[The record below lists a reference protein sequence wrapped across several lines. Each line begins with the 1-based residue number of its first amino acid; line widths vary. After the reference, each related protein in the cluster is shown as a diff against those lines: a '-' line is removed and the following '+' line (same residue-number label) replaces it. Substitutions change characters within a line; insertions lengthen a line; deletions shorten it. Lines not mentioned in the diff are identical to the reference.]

1 MKLYAING
9 ACSQAVRITL
19 NELGVDYQVADVDP
33 GSKLTGEGENYL
45 DINPNGYVPA
55 LVTEDHGVLTE
66 VPAILQYLADA
77 YPQAELIAENG
88 RWERYQQ
95 QAMLNFL
102 SSELHK
108 AFSPFWYQPDM
119 TWQERSSA
127 LDKLKRR
134 LDYIDAVLA
143 DDTVFLHGEK
153 LTVADIYAYVI
164 ISWTR
169 HHDISITPWQ
179 NICRF
184 MESHANRQ
192 SFSAAVA
199 AETAG

>member
-19 NELGVDYQVADVDP
+19 NELGIDYQVAEVDP
-33 GSKLTGEGENYL
+33 GSKQTSEGENYL
-45 DINPNGYVPA
+45 EINPNGYVPA
-55 LVTEDHGVLTE
+55 LVIAENGVLTE
-66 VPAILQYLADA
+66 VPAILQYLADT
-77 YPQAELIAENG
+77 YPQSALIAENG
-88 RWERYQQ
+88 CWERYGQ

-119 TWQERSSA
+119 TWQERSNA
-127 LDKLKRR
+127 LDKLKRK
-134 LDYIDAVLA
+134 LDYIDNALA
-143 DDTVFLHGEK
+143 GGGLFLSGDK
-153 LTVADIYAYVI
+153 LTVLDIYAYVI

-169 HHDISITPWQ
+169 HHDISLTPWL

-184 MESHANRQ
+184 MEHHGERG
-192 SFSAAVA
+192 SFCGSC
-199 AETAG
+199 